1 MQDKRNKPPQPNM
14 TQQEVAEVLGVSRAA
29 VADLEKNAL
38 RKLRIALK
46 RKGYTIKDFF
56 GRE

>member
-1 MQDKRNKPPQPNM
+1 M

-38 RKLRIALK
+38 RKLRIELK
-46 RKGYTIKDFF
+46 KRGYTMKDFF